1 MGWSSLSQD
10 ISRPLKG
17 EFGTH
22 RWVGGDVTGSNCYG
36 YTGMDTDFDAA
47 IELIASGKVDATKLV
62 THRFP
67 LMEVP
72 EAFRIS
78 ADSVP
83 VQSKCISASD
93 VRGTRKSH

>member
-1 MGWSSLSQD
+1 
-10 ISRPLKG
+10 
-17 EFGTH
+17 
-22 RWVGGDVTGSNCYG
+22 
-36 YTGMDTDFDAA
+36 MDTDFDAA

-78 ADSVP
+78 ADKRSGAIKVHLC
-83 VQSKCISASD
+83 Q
-93 VRGTRKSH
+93 